1 MLGESL
7 ALNFVVSMDDSST
20 MEPRQKGDTKTVIV
34 IQVIQSPPSSPP
46 PSKPLDLSL
55 HKVANGFIVDFPWRD
70 TKEAHPVSVNDLVLK
85 DEKEEGEVLEFYQV
99 CPTFYIMGQAQMGC
113 RNVIHKREENWI
125 ICQPNS
131 LEFNWQIPG
140 LWQESTTML
149 SGKEDEDHG
158 DEDEPWDPASTIPT
172 RNLKFKLGGKI
183 YTAKLGCMCS

>member
-1 MLGESL
+1 
-7 ALNFVVSMDDSST
+7 
-20 MEPRQKGDTKTVIV
+20 
-34 IQVIQSPPSSPP
+34 
-46 PSKPLDLSL
+46 
-55 HKVANGFIVDFPWRD
+55 
-70 TKEAHPVSVNDLVLK
+70 
-85 DEKEEGEVLEFYQV
+85 
-99 CPTFYIMGQAQMGC
+99 MGC

-183 YTAKLGCMCS
+183 YTAKLGCMSTPMEVQINQNLLSSQPPPKPPNLTPHARAVGHSQLSHNG